1 MTLLTLKSLVTGWLE
16 CLQRDRRFFRFIR
29 EEIFG
34 SFIVPDGRHTPK
46 PSYIGHSGDG
56 GPDED

>member
-1 MTLLTLKSLVTGWLE
+1 MGLLARKALTVGCLE
-16 CLQRDRRFFRFIR
+16 CLQRDRRVLRFTR
-29 EEIFG
+29 EESFG